1 MPKSSLPVGEGGGRG
16 RLRRM
21 KKTLYLIL
29 PALLALCGCSEKIFP
44 TRGVKKTTP
53 TEQVA
58 SADQPMQM
66 VPVAQDAP
74 VEESAIEEEDAPMLV
89 VERTPIPEAW
99 TTIKDDSL
107 VVLESMSGELDSL
120 LNSWYA
126 QTYLMVDTT
135 CTPTAANPVFSDTV
149 YTDRLA
155 NLPCVVPM
163 TYNQPVRANIDRYAK
178 QLRHQV
184 SYMLGMM
191 EYYEPLIEQA
201 LDVHGVPNELKY
213 LPVVESA
220 LNPVAVSRV
229 GATGLWQFMYSTGKL
244 YGLKQNSLVDDRRDP
259 VKSTWA
265 AAKYL
270 RALYDRFGDWS
281 LAIAAYNCGPG
292 NVNKAIYRSGGKTD
306 FWDIYWYLPRET
318 RGYLPAFI
326 AATYIMTY
334 HAEHG
339 ICPME
344 SKLPLATDTIM
355 VNRLLH
361 FDQIVAV
368 CDIDMETLRGLN
380 PQYKENVIPGKFLPG
395 ALRLPEDKIRDFI
408 LSGDSIY
415 NYERDKYFSEEKV
428 KVLKNQAT
436 NSGFVIHKIRSG
448 ESLSTIAHRYRVT
461 IAELK
466 RWNGLKSNNIVA
478 GKTLKIYPR

>member
-1 MPKSSLPVGEGGGRG
+1 
-16 RLRRM
+16 M

-29 PALLALCGCSEKIFP
+29 PALLVLCGCSEKIFP
-44 TRGVKKTTP
+44 TRGVKDTGAA
-53 TEQVA
+53 QVT
-58 SADQPMQM
+58 STDQPMPM
-66 VPVAQDAP
+66 VPVAQDVPAGI
-74 VEESAIEEEDAPMLV
+74 AEEDSMAMMA

-99 TTIKDDSL
+99 TKIEDDSL

-120 LNSWYA
+120 LGSWYA

-135 CTPTAANPVFSDTV
+135 CTSTTTNPVFSDTV

-163 TYNQPVRANIDRYAK
+163 TYNQPVRANIDRYATK
-178 QLRHQV
+178 LRHQV

-339 ICPME
+339 ICPMD

-368 CDIDMETLRGLN
+368 CDIDTETLRGLN

-395 ALRLPEDKIRDFI
+395 SLRLPEDKIRDFI

-415 NYERDKYFSEEKV
+415 NYEREKYFSAEKV
-428 KVLKNQAT
+428 KELKNQAT

-448 ESLSTIAHRYRVT
+448 ESLSTIARRYRVT

-466 RWNGLKSNNIVA
+466 RWNGLRSSNIVA

>member
-1 MPKSSLPVGEGGGRG
+1 
-16 RLRRM
+16 M
-21 KKTLYLIL
+21 KKNRYLIL
-29 PALLALCGCSEKIFP
+29 SALVLLCGCSEKIFP
-44 TRGVKKTTP
+44 IRGVQKSTAPQEIVETP
-53 TEQVA
+53 DPVVE
-58 SADQPMQM
+58 
-66 VPVAQDAP
+66 VAQDTIIAEA
-74 VEESAIEEEDAPMLV
+74 VEEPTIEIQHA
-89 VERTPIPEAW
+89 PIPEAW
-99 TTIKDDSL
+99 TKVEDDSI

-120 LNSWYA
+120 LGSWYA

-135 CTPTAANPVFSDTV
+135 CTATATNPVFSDTV
-149 YTDRLA
+149 YNDRLA

-163 TYNQPVRANIDRYAK
+163 VYNQVVKSHIERYASK
-178 QLRHQV
+178 LRHQV

-229 GATGLWQFMYSTGKL
+229 GATGLWQFMYSTGKA

-270 RALYDRFGDWS
+270 RHLYTRFGDWS
-281 LAIAAYNCGPG
+281 LAIAAYNCGSG

-380 PQYKENVIPGKFLPG
+380 PQYKENVIPGKFQPNS
-395 ALRLPEDKIRDFI
+395 LRLPEDKIRTFI

-415 NYERDKYFSEEKV
+415 NHEREKYFSAEKV
-428 KVLKNQAT
+428 KELKNQALNT
-436 NSGFVIHKIRSG
+436 GFVVHKIRSG
-448 ESLSTIAHRYRVT
+448 ETLSTIARRYRVT
-461 IAELK
+461 ITDLK
-466 RWNGLKSNNIVA
+466 RWNGLKSSNIVA

>member
-1 MPKSSLPVGEGGGRG
+1 MVL
-16 RLRRM
+16 
-21 KKTLYLIL
+21 
-29 PALLALCGCSEKIFP
+29 LCGCSQNIFP
-44 TRGVKKTTP
+44 IRGVKKTVETP
-53 TEQVA
+53 TPKVENTIATIQPDTTTKVEA
-58 SADQPMQM
+58 SAEEPM
-66 VPVAQDAP
+66 
-74 VEESAIEEEDAPMLV
+74 V
-89 VERTPIPEAW
+89 VHQPIPEEW

-107 VVLESMSGELDSL
+107 VVIESMSGELDSL

-135 CTPTAANPVFSDTV
+135 CSSTISNPIFSDTV

-155 NLPCVVPM
+155 NLPCLVPM
-163 TYNQPVRANIDRYAK
+163 VYNQTVRSSIDRYATK
-178 QLRHQV
+178 LRHQV

-191 EYYEPLIEQA
+191 EYYEPIIEQA

-213 LPVVESA
+213 LPVIESA

-259 VKSTWA
+259 MKATWA
-265 AAKYL
+265 AAKHL
-270 RALYDRFGDWS
+270 RDLYDRFGAWD
-281 LAIAAYNCGPG
+281 LAIAAYNCGTG
-292 NVNKAIYRSGGKTD
+292 NVNKAIYRSGGKTN
-306 FWDIYWYLPRET
+306 FWDIYYYLPRET
-318 RGYLPAFI
+318 RGYVPAFI

-339 ICPME
+339 ICPMD
-344 SKLPLATDTIM
+344 SKLPLTTDTIM

-361 FDQIVAV
+361 FDQIAAV

-380 PQYKENVIPGKFLPG
+380 PQYKEDVIPGKFLPG
-395 ALRLPEDKIRDFI
+395 SLRLPEDKIRTFI

-415 NYERDKYFSEEKV
+415 NYNREKYFSEEKV
-428 KVLKNQAT
+428 KVLKGQAT
-436 NSGFVIHKIRSG
+436 NTGFVVHKIRSG
-448 ESLSTIAHRYRVT
+448 ESLSTIARRYRVT
-461 IAELK
+461 ITDLK
-466 RWNGLKSNNIVA
+466 RWNNLRSNNIVA

>member
-1 MPKSSLPVGEGGGRG
+1 
-16 RLRRM
+16 
-21 KKTLYLIL
+21 
-29 PALLALCGCSEKIFP
+29 
-44 TRGVKKTTP
+44 
-53 TEQVA
+53 
-58 SADQPMQM
+58 MQM

-74 VEESAIEEEDAPMLV
+74 AEEPAIEEEDAPMLV
-89 VERTPIPEAW
+89 VERTPIPEEW
-99 TTIKDDSL
+99 TKIEDDSL

-135 CTPTAANPVFSDTV
+135 CAPTAANPVFSDTV

>member
-1 MPKSSLPVGEGGGRG
+1 MVL
-16 RLRRM
+16 
-21 KKTLYLIL
+21 
-29 PALLALCGCSEKIFP
+29 LCGCSQNIFP
-44 TRGVKKTTP
+44 IRGVKKTVETP
-53 TEQVA
+53 TPKVENTIA
-58 SADQPMQM
+58 TIQPDTI
-66 VPVAQDAP
+66 AKEA
-74 VEESAIEEEDAPMLV
+74 VEATRAELPV
-89 VERTPIPEAW
+89 VERQPIPEEW

-107 VVLESMSGELDSL
+107 VVIESMSGELDSL

-135 CTPTAANPVFSDTV
+135 CSSTISNPIFSDTV

-155 NLPCVVPM
+155 NLPCLVPM
-163 TYNQPVRANIDRYAK
+163 VYNQTVRSSIDRYATK
-178 QLRHQV
+178 LRHQV

-191 EYYEPLIEQA
+191 EYYEPIIEQA

-213 LPVVESA
+213 LPVIESA

-259 VKSTWA
+259 MKATWA
-265 AAKYL
+265 AAKHL
-270 RALYDRFGDWS
+270 RDLYDRFGAWD
-281 LAIAAYNCGPG
+281 LAIAAYNCGTG
-292 NVNKAIYRSGGKTD
+292 NVNKAIYRSGGKAN
-306 FWDIYWYLPRET
+306 FWDIYYYLPRET
-318 RGYLPAFI
+318 RGYVPAFI

-339 ICPME
+339 ICPMD
-344 SKLPLATDTIM
+344 SKLPLTTDTIM

-361 FDQIVAV
+361 FDQIAAV

-380 PQYKENVIPGKFLPG
+380 PQYKEDVIPGKFLPG
-395 ALRLPEDKIRDFI
+395 SLRLPEDKIRTFI

-415 NYERDKYFSEEKV
+415 NYNLEKYFSEEKV
-428 KVLKNQAT
+428 KVLKGQAT
-436 NSGFVIHKIRSG
+436 NTGFVVHKIRSG
-448 ESLSTIAHRYRVT
+448 ESLSTIARRYRVT
-461 IAELK
+461 ITDLK
-466 RWNGLKSNNIVA
+466 RWNNLRSNNIVA

>member
-1 MPKSSLPVGEGGGRG
+1 
-16 RLRRM
+16 M
-21 KKTLYLIL
+21 KKTIYITLS
-29 PALLALCGCSEKIFP
+29 ALTMLCGCSGKTLPI
-44 TRGVKKTTP
+44 RGVKKTDTPQEVSMKAPSTMAKDTVATEAVQADAAHREP
-53 TEQVA
+53 TEN
-58 SADQPMQM
+58 M
-66 VPVAQDAP
+66 
-74 VEESAIEEEDAPMLV
+74 AIQRA
-89 VERTPIPEAW
+89 PIPEEW
-99 TTIKDDSL
+99 STIKDDSL

-126 QTYLMVDTT
+126 QTCLMVDTT
-135 CTPTAANPVFSDTV
+135 CTTTSTNPVFSDTV

-155 NLPCVVPM
+155 NLPCIVPM
-163 TYNQPVRANIDRYAK
+163 VYNQPVKANIDRYATK
-178 QLRHQV
+178 LRHQV

-220 LNPVAVSRV
+220 LNPVAMSRV

-270 RALYDRFGDWS
+270 RALYDRFGDWE
-281 LAIAAYNCGPG
+281 LAIAAYNCGSG
-292 NVNKAIYRSGGKTD
+292 NVNMAIYRSGGKTA

-344 SKLPLATDTIM
+344 SKLPLQTDTIM

-380 PQYKENVIPGKFLPG
+380 PQYKEDVIPGKFQPG
-395 ALRLPEDKIRDFI
+395 SLRLPEDKIRDFI

-415 NYERDKYFSEEKV
+415 NHEREKYFSEEKV

-436 NSGFVIHKIRSG
+436 NSGFIYHKIRSG
-448 ESLSTIAHRYRVT
+448 ETLSTIARRYRVT
-461 IAELK
+461 INELK
-466 RWNGLKSNNIVA
+466 RWNGLSSSRIVA
-478 GKTLKIYPR
+478 GKRLKIYPR

>member
-1 MPKSSLPVGEGGGRG
+1 
-16 RLRRM
+16 M
-21 KKTLYLIL
+21 KKTLHITLS
-29 PALLALCGCSEKIFP
+29 ALLVLCGCSEKILP
-44 TRGVKKTTP
+44 IRGVKNTP
-53 TEQVA
+53 TVQTVGTETVQTV
-58 SADQPMQM
+58 PMPQDATT
-66 VPVAQDAP
+66 AQD
-74 VEESAIEEEDAPMLV
+74 VDIEETVAPTLA
-89 VERTPIPEAW
+89 EGSREETYIPEEW
-99 TTIKDDSL
+99 TTLKDDSL

-126 QTYLMVDTT
+126 ETYLMVDTT
-135 CTPTAANPVFSDTV
+135 CTASSTNPVFSDTV

-155 NLPCVVPM
+155 NLPCIVPM
-163 TYNQPVRANIDRYAK
+163 VYNQPVRNHIDRYATK
-178 QLRHQV
+178 LRHQV

-201 LDVHGVPNELKY
+201 LDVYGVPNELKF

-220 LNPVAVSRV
+220 LNPTAVSRV

-270 RALYDRFGDWS
+270 KDLYNRFGAWD

-292 NVNKAIYRSGGKTD
+292 NVNKAIYRSGGKKD

-318 RGYLPAFI
+318 RGYVPAFI

-339 ICPME
+339 ICPMA
-344 SKLPLATDTIM
+344 SKLPLATDTLM

-368 CDIDMETLRGLN
+368 CDIDMETLKGLN
-380 PQYKENVIPGKFLPG
+380 PQYKENVIPGKFQPNS
-395 ALRLPEDKIRDFI
+395 LRLPEDKIRDFI
-408 LSGDSIY
+408 LFGDSVY
-415 NYERDKYFSEEKV
+415 NYEREKYFSEEKV
-428 KVLKNQAT
+428 KILKNQAT
-436 NSGFVIHKIRSG
+436 NSFVVHKIRSG
-448 ESLSTIAHRYRVT
+448 ETLSTIARRYRVT
-461 IAELK
+461 INELK
-466 RWNGLKSNNIVA
+466 RWNGLRSSNIVA

>member
-1 MPKSSLPVGEGGGRG
+1 
-16 RLRRM
+16 M
-21 KKTLYLIL
+21 KKNRYLIL
-29 PALLALCGCSEKIFP
+29 SALVLLCGCSEKIFP
-44 TRGVKKTTP
+44 IRGVQKSTAPQEIVETP
-53 TEQVA
+53 DPVVE
-58 SADQPMQM
+58 
-66 VPVAQDAP
+66 VAQDTIIA
-74 VEESAIEEEDAPMLV
+74 EAIEETTIEIQHA
-89 VERTPIPEAW
+89 PIPEAW
-99 TTIKDDSL
+99 TKVEDDSI

-120 LNSWYA
+120 LGSWYA

-135 CTPTAANPVFSDTV
+135 CTATATNPVFSDTV
-149 YTDRLA
+149 YNDRLA

-163 TYNQPVRANIDRYAK
+163 VYNQVVKSHIERYASK
-178 QLRHQV
+178 LRHQV

-229 GATGLWQFMYSTGKL
+229 GATGLWQFMYSTGKA

-270 RALYDRFGDWS
+270 RHLYTRFGDWS
-281 LAIAAYNCGPG
+281 LAIAAYNCGSG

-380 PQYKENVIPGKFLPG
+380 PQYKENVIPGKFQPNS
-395 ALRLPEDKIRDFI
+395 LRLPEDKIRTFI

-415 NYERDKYFSEEKV
+415 NHEREKYFSAEKV
-428 KVLKNQAT
+428 KELKNQALNT
-436 NSGFVIHKIRSG
+436 GFVVHKIRSG
-448 ESLSTIAHRYRVT
+448 ETLSTIARRYRVT
-461 IAELK
+461 ITDLK
-466 RWNGLKSNNIVA
+466 RWNGLKSSNIVA

>member
-1 MPKSSLPVGEGGGRG
+1 
-16 RLRRM
+16 M
-21 KKTLYLIL
+21 KKTSYIVLSALIL
-29 PALLALCGCSEKIFP
+29 LCGCTEKIFP
-44 TRGVKKTTP
+44 IRGVQKTETP
-53 TEQVA
+53 QEIVIQTTAPSAVEQEDTMIAETVEK
-58 SADQPMQM
+58 
-66 VPVAQDAP
+66 AP
-74 VEESAIEEEDAPMLV
+74 IEIQRM
-89 VERTPIPEAW
+89 PIPEAW
-99 TTIKDDSL
+99 TKVEDDSL

-135 CTPTAANPVFSDTV
+135 CTSTATNPIFSDTV
-149 YTDRLA
+149 YNDRLA

-163 TYNQPVRANIDRYAK
+163 IYNQVVKSHIDRYASK
-178 QLRHQV
+178 LRHQV

-201 LDVHGVPNELKY
+201 LDVYDVPNELKY

-259 VKSTWA
+259 EKSSWA

-270 RALYDRFGDWS
+270 RSLYDRFGDWS

-292 NVNKAIYRSGGKTD
+292 NVNKAIYRSGGKRE

-326 AATYIMTY
+326 AANYIMTY

-368 CDIDMETLRGLN
+368 CDIDIETLRGLN
-380 PQYKENVIPGKFLPG
+380 PQYKENVIPGKFQPNS
-395 ALRLPEDKIRDFI
+395 LRLPEDKIRDFI

-415 NYERDKYFSEEKV
+415 NYEREKYFSEEKV
-428 KVLKNQAT
+428 KELKNQALNT
-436 NSGFVIHKIRSG
+436 GFVIHKIRSG
-448 ESLSTIAHRYRVT
+448 ETLSTIARRYRVT
-461 IAELK
+461 ITDLK
-466 RWNGLKSNNIVA
+466 RWNGLKSSNIVA

>member
-1 MPKSSLPVGEGGGRG
+1 MPKISLPLGEGGVRG

-29 PALLALCGCSEKIFP
+29 PALLVLSGCSEKILP
-44 TRGVKKTTP
+44 IRGVKKTTV
-53 TEQVA
+53 TEQTTSDA
-58 SADQPMQM
+58 QPM
-66 VPVAQDAP
+66 PTNP
-74 VEESAIEEEDAPMLV
+74 VEETVDVEYAVSIDTAKLV

-99 TTIKDDSL
+99 TKIEDDSM

-120 LNSWYA
+120 LGSWYA

-135 CTPTAANPVFSDTV
+135 CTATAANPVFSDTV

-155 NLPCVVPM
+155 NLPCIVPM
-163 TYNQPVRANIDRYAK
+163 TYNQPVRVHIDRYAK

-220 LNPVAVSRV
+220 LNPVATSRV
-229 GATGLWQFMYSTGKL
+229 GATGLWQFMYGTGKL

-270 RALYDRFGDWS
+270 RTLYDRFGDWS

-292 NVNKAIYRSGGKTD
+292 NVNKAIYRSGGKTA

-355 VNRLLH
+355 INRLIH

-368 CDIDMETLRGLN
+368 TGIDMETLRGLN
-380 PQYKENVIPGKFLPG
+380 PQYKENVIPGKFQPNS
-395 ALRLPEDKIRDFI
+395 LRLPEDKIRDFI

-415 NYERDKYFSEEKV
+415 NYEREKYFSAEKV
-428 KVLKNQAT
+428 KELKNQALNT
-436 NSGFVIHKIRSG
+436 GFVIHKIRSG
-448 ESLSTIAHRYRVT
+448 ETLSTIARRYRVT
-461 IAELK
+461 ITDLK
-466 RWNGLKSNNIVA
+466 RWNGLKSSNIVA

>member
-1 MPKSSLPVGEGGGRG
+1 
-16 RLRRM
+16 M
-21 KKTLYLIL
+21 KKTTYMIL
-29 PALLALCGCSEKIFP
+29 SALLVLCGCSEKILP
-44 TRGVKKTTP
+44 IRGVSRDNTAP
-53 TEQVA
+53 VVISE
-58 SADQPMQM
+58 PMQL
-66 VPVAQDAP
+66 VPIDTAEVGDTLSQDTAP
-74 VEESAIEEEDAPMLV
+74 CCDVEVEI
-89 VERTPIPEAW
+89 ERTPIPEEW
-99 TTIKDDSL
+99 TKIQDDSL

-126 QTYLMVDTT
+126 QTCLMIDTT
-135 CTPTAANPVFSDTV
+135 CTASATNPVFSDTV

-163 TYNQPVRANIDRYAK
+163 VYNQPVRANIDRYAK

-259 VKSTWA
+259 EKATWA

-292 NVNKAIYRSGGKTD
+292 NVNKAIYRSGGKTE

-380 PQYKENVIPGKFLPG
+380 PQYKENVIPGKFQPNS
-395 ALRLPEDKIRDFI
+395 LRLPEDKIRDFI

-415 NYERDKYFSEEKV
+415 NYEREKYFSAEKV
-428 KVLKNQAT
+428 KELKNQANNT
-436 NSGFVIHKIRSG
+436 GFVLHKIRSG
-448 ESLSTIAHRYRVT
+448 ETLSTIARRYRVT
-461 IAELK
+461 VTDLK
-466 RWNGLKSNNIVA
+466 RWNGLKSSNIVA
-478 GKTLKIYPR
+478 GKTLKVYPR

>member
-1 MPKSSLPVGEGGGRG
+1 
-16 RLRRM
+16 M
-21 KKTLYLIL
+21 KRTFYIICS
-29 PALLALCGCSEKIFP
+29 ALALLCGCSEKI
-44 TRGVKKTTP
+44 
-53 TEQVA
+53 
-58 SADQPMQM
+58 
-66 VPVAQDAP
+66 VPVKGVRDAGAALVAP
-74 VEESAIEEEDAPMLV
+74 VEGCTVAPLKDVVAAADSAYTTDTVA
-89 VERTPIPEAW
+89 ERTPISEEW
-99 TTIKDDSL
+99 ISIKDDSL

-120 LNSWYA
+120 LGSWYA
-126 QTYLMVDTT
+126 RTCLMVDTT
-135 CTPTAANPVFSDTV
+135 CTATSTNPVFSATV

-155 NLPCVVPM
+155 NLPCVLPM
-163 TYNQPVRANIDRYAK
+163 VYNQPVKAHIDRYATK
-178 QLRHQV
+178 LRHQV

-191 EYYEPLIEQA
+191 EYYEPLFEQA
-201 LDVHGVPNELKY
+201 LDVCGVPNELKY

-229 GATGLWQFMYSTGKL
+229 GAAGLWQFMYSTGKL

-259 VKSTWA
+259 VRSTWA
-265 AAKYL
+265 AARHL
-270 RALYDRFGDWS
+270 RDLYDRFGDWS
-281 LAIAAYNCGPG
+281 LAIAAYNCGSG

-306 FWDIYWYLPRET
+306 VWDIYWYLPRET

-344 SKLPLATDTIM
+344 SKLPLITDTIM

-368 CDIDMETLRGLN
+368 TGIDMETLRGLN
-380 PQYKENVIPGKFLPG
+380 PQYKENVIPGKFQPG
-395 ALRLPEDKIRDFI
+395 SLRLPEDKIRDFI
-408 LSGDSIY
+408 LAGDSIY
-415 NYERDKYFSEEKV
+415 HYERDKYFSAEKV
-428 KVLKNQAT
+428 KVLKGQAT
-436 NSGFVIHKIRSG
+436 NTGFVVHKIRSG
-448 ESLSTIAHRYRVT
+448 ESLSTIARRYRVT

-466 RWNGLKSNNIVA
+466 RWNNLRSSNIVA

>member
-1 MPKSSLPVGEGGGRG
+1 
-16 RLRRM
+16 
-21 KKTLYLIL
+21 
-29 PALLALCGCSEKIFP
+29 
-44 TRGVKKTTP
+44 
-53 TEQVA
+53 
-58 SADQPMQM
+58 MQM

-74 VEESAIEEEDAPMLV
+74 AEEPAIEEEDAPMLV

-163 TYNQPVRANIDRYAK
+163 TYHQPVRANIDRYAK

-395 ALRLPEDKIRDFI
+395 SLRLPEDKIRDFI

-415 NYERDKYFSEEKV
+415 NHERDKYFSEEKV

>member
-1 MPKSSLPVGEGGGRG
+1 
-16 RLRRM
+16 M
-21 KKTLYLIL
+21 KKALCLIL

-58 SADQPMQM
+58 SADQPMQV
-66 VPVAQDAP
+66 VPVAQEAP
-74 VEESAIEEEDAPMLV
+74 AEDPASEEEEAPLLV
-89 VERTPIPEAW
+89 VERTPIPEEW

-135 CTPTAANPVFSDTV
+135 CTPTATNPVFSDTV

-155 NLPCVVPM
+155 NLPCIVPM
-163 TYNQPVRANIDRYAK
+163 VYNQPVRANIDRYAK

-191 EYYEPLIEQA
+191 DYYEPIIEQA

-259 VKSTWA
+259 MKSTWA

-355 VNRLLH
+355 INRLLH

-395 ALRLPEDKIRDFI
+395 SLRLPEDKIRDFI

>member
-1 MPKSSLPVGEGGGRG
+1 
-16 RLRRM
+16 M
-21 KKTLYLIL
+21 KKALYLIL
-29 PALLALCGCSEKIFP
+29 PALLVLSGCSEKILP
-44 TRGVKKTTP
+44 IRGVKKTIV
-53 TEQVA
+53 TEQTTSDA
-58 SADQPMQM
+58 QPM
-66 VPVAQDAP
+66 PTNP
-74 VEESAIEEEDAPMLV
+74 VEETVDVEYAVSSDTAKV
-89 VERTPIPEAW
+89 VMERTPIPEAG
-99 TTIKDDSL
+99 TKIEDDSM

-120 LNSWYA
+120 LGSWYA

-135 CTPTAANPVFSDTV
+135 CTATAANPVFSDTV

-155 NLPCVVPM
+155 NLPCIVPM
-163 TYNQPVRANIDRYAK
+163 TYNQPVRAHIDRYAK

-220 LNPVAVSRV
+220 LNPVATSRV
-229 GATGLWQFMYSTGKL
+229 GATGLWQFMYGTGKL

-270 RALYDRFGDWS
+270 RTLYDRYGDWS

-292 NVNKAIYRSGGKTD
+292 NVNKAIYRSGGKTA

-355 VNRLLH
+355 INRLIH

-368 CDIDMETLRGLN
+368 TGIDMETLRGLN
-380 PQYKENVIPGKFLPG
+380 PQYKENVIPGKFQPNS
-395 ALRLPEDKIRDFI
+395 LRLPEDKIRDFI

-415 NYERDKYFSEEKV
+415 NYEREKYFSAEKV
-428 KVLKNQAT
+428 KELKNQALNT
-436 NSGFVIHKIRSG
+436 GFVIHKIRSG
-448 ESLSTIAHRYRVT
+448 ETLSTIARRYRVT
-461 IAELK
+461 ITDLK
-466 RWNGLKSNNIVA
+466 RWNGLKSSNIVA

>member
-1 MPKSSLPVGEGGGRG
+1 MP
-16 RLRRM
+16 
-21 KKTLYLIL
+21 TN
-29 PALLALCGCSEKIFP
+29 
-44 TRGVKKTTP
+44 
-53 TEQVA
+53 
-58 SADQPMQM
+58 
-66 VPVAQDAP
+66 P
-74 VEESAIEEEDAPMLV
+74 VEETVDVEYAVSIDTAKLV

-99 TTIKDDSL
+99 TKIEDDSM

-120 LNSWYA
+120 LGSWYA

-135 CTPTAANPVFSDTV
+135 CTATAANPVFSDTV

-155 NLPCVVPM
+155 NLPCIVPM
-163 TYNQPVRANIDRYAK
+163 TYNQPVRSHIDRYAK

-220 LNPVAVSRV
+220 LNPVATSRV

-270 RALYDRFGDWS
+270 RTLYDRFGDWS

-292 NVNKAIYRSGGKTD
+292 NVNKAIYRSGGKTA

-355 VNRLLH
+355 INRLIH

-368 CDIDMETLRGLN
+368 TGIDMETLRGLN
-380 PQYKENVIPGKFLPG
+380 PQYKENVIPGKFQPNS
-395 ALRLPEDKIRDFI
+395 LRLPEDKIRDFI

-415 NYERDKYFSEEKV
+415 NYEREKYFSAEKV
-428 KVLKNQAT
+428 KELKNQALNT
-436 NSGFVIHKIRSG
+436 GFVIHKIRSG
-448 ESLSTIAHRYRVT
+448 ETLSTIARRYRVT
-461 IAELK
+461 ITDLK
-466 RWNGLKSNNIVA
+466 RWNGLKSSNIVA

>member
-1 MPKSSLPVGEGGGRG
+1 
-16 RLRRM
+16 M
-21 KKTLYLIL
+21 KKTSYIVLSALIL
-29 PALLALCGCSEKIFP
+29 LCGCTEKIFP
-44 TRGVKKTTP
+44 IRGVQKTETP
-53 TEQVA
+53 QEIVIQTTAPSAVEQEDTTIAETVEK
-58 SADQPMQM
+58 
-66 VPVAQDAP
+66 AP
-74 VEESAIEEEDAPMLV
+74 IEIQRM
-89 VERTPIPEAW
+89 PIPEAW
-99 TTIKDDSL
+99 TKVEDDSL

-135 CTPTAANPVFSDTV
+135 CTSTATNPIFSDTV
-149 YTDRLA
+149 YNDRLA

-163 TYNQPVRANIDRYAK
+163 IYNQVVKSHIDRYASK
-178 QLRHQV
+178 LRHQV

-201 LDVHGVPNELKY
+201 LDVYDVPNELKY

-259 VKSTWA
+259 EKASWA

-270 RALYDRFGDWS
+270 RSLYDRFGDWS

-292 NVNKAIYRSGGKTD
+292 NVNKAIYRSGGKRE

-326 AATYIMTY
+326 AANYIMTY

-368 CDIDMETLRGLN
+368 CDIDIETLRGLN
-380 PQYKENVIPGKFLPG
+380 PQYKENVIPGKFQPNS
-395 ALRLPEDKIRDFI
+395 LRLPEDKIRDFI

-415 NYERDKYFSEEKV
+415 NYEREKYFSEEKV
-428 KVLKNQAT
+428 KELKNQALNT
-436 NSGFVIHKIRSG
+436 GFVIHKIRSG
-448 ESLSTIAHRYRVT
+448 ETLSTIARRYRVT
-461 IAELK
+461 ITDLK
-466 RWNGLKSNNIVA
+466 RWNGLKSSNIVA

>member
-1 MPKSSLPVGEGGGRG
+1 
-16 RLRRM
+16 M
-21 KKTLYLIL
+21 KKNRYLIL
-29 PALLALCGCSEKIFP
+29 SALVLLCGCSEKIFP
-44 TRGVKKTTP
+44 IRGAQKSTAPQEIVETP
-53 TEQVA
+53 
-58 SADQPMQM
+58 D
-66 VPVAQDAP
+66 PVVEVTQDTIIAEA
-74 VEESAIEEEDAPMLV
+74 VEETTIEIQHA
-89 VERTPIPEAW
+89 PIPEAW
-99 TTIKDDSL
+99 TKVEDDSI

-120 LNSWYA
+120 LGSWYA

-135 CTPTAANPVFSDTV
+135 CTATATNPVFSDTV
-149 YTDRLA
+149 YNDRLA

-163 TYNQPVRANIDRYAK
+163 VYNQVVKSHIERYASK
-178 QLRHQV
+178 LRHQV

-229 GATGLWQFMYSTGKL
+229 GATGLWQFMYSTGKA

-270 RALYDRFGDWS
+270 RHLYTRFGDWS
-281 LAIAAYNCGPG
+281 LAIAAYNCGSG

-380 PQYKENVIPGKFLPG
+380 PQYKENVIPGKFQPNS
-395 ALRLPEDKIRDFI
+395 LRLPEDKIRTFI

-415 NYERDKYFSEEKV
+415 NHEREKYFSAEKV
-428 KVLKNQAT
+428 KDLKNQALNT
-436 NSGFVIHKIRSG
+436 GFVVHKIRSG
-448 ESLSTIAHRYRVT
+448 ETLSTIARRYRVT
-461 IAELK
+461 ITDLK
-466 RWNGLKSNNIVA
+466 RWNGLKSSNIVA